1 MSTDGNPQTATTA
14 APAATSG
21 SLLDQITKM
30 MPVAVEKP
38 RADAL
43 IESLVDQTL
52 KGTVKFDRTITNSIK
67 LAMESLDAVISKQL
81 AAVMHNPA
89 FQKLEGSWRG
99 LSYLVMNSETG
110 SGLKIRVIHA
120 EQKELLN
127 SKLRRALCP

>member
-52 KGTVKFDRTITNSIK
+52 KGTVKFD
-67 LAMESLDAVISKQL
+67 
-81 AAVMHNPA
+81 
-89 FQKLEGSWRG
+89 SWRDRG
-99 LSYLVMNSETG
+99 AV
-110 SGLKIRVIHA
+110 
-120 EQKELLN
+120 
-127 SKLRRALCP
+127 